1 MGVMAFQLTSLRI
14 VYSTVYLG
22 ADQRKHQISAS
33 LAFVRGIHQWPMNS
47 PHKGPVTRKMFPFD
61 DVIMNTNCDKTTCYI
76 KYIKL
81 VVQATYEEPFY
92 TQTDKYVS
100 YCRVIRLWRYYVQI
114 AQDMAEFQRW
124 HIYGDL
130 IANVIQFRWL
140 VYTFGLVLLK
150 QYCAAKTKIEDET
163 MKFDEIVVTGCI
175 RSCHSDNFQ

>member
-1 MGVMAFQLTSLRI
+1 MPRHCNDNVTKIVLRNMDDKIPFCLPHPQVCLSSTHYSDVIMGVMAFQLTSLRI

-114 AQDMAEFQRW
+114 AQDMA
-124 HIYGDL
+124 
-130 IANVIQFRWL
+130 
-140 VYTFGLVLLK
+140 
-150 QYCAAKTKIEDET
+150 
-163 MKFDEIVVTGCI
+163 
-175 RSCHSDNFQ
+175 